1 MSTKTKAKAEAKAK
15 ALRKF
20 TRSAANACETLL
32 GGKVTRVEAPGG
44 FRKSIRL
51 YLGDEPVIV
60 TRRRT
65 LQRGRLEVAVMH
77 ALHARGAPV
86 PRVLAFDGIWL
97 LQEDLGGRRLPQAL
111 AEDTQKKGE
120 AWLDAALSALAEC
133 QRAGRE
139 AGLNKRVRVI
149 GHQSPWLRQ
158 LITMPKHLGRIVKL
172 PPPRLPQRQLLHFL
186 RVRRPAFLKWDA
198 RPGNAIARED
208 GTVAWFDWEHA
219 ACRNPADDVAWM
231 LGDEFVPDWPKAEK
245 RVLKKH
251 LPAFTDEA
259 TGAEETAAYLAAFGA
274 FHLCMRLTMIFTF
287 KRGGPW
293 WNKETVLARD
303 TVGITRESAEATCR
317 RAARWAARAPLTEA
331 LAPWFEALLERM
343 PEPNA

>member
-1 MSTKTKAKAEAKAK
+1 MSTKAKAKAEAKAK
-15 ALRKF
+15 ALRNF
-20 TRSAANACETLL
+20 TRSAVAACETLL
-32 GGKVTRVEAPGG
+32 GAKVTRVEAPGG
-44 FRKSIRL
+44 LRKSIRL

-65 LQRGRLEVAVMH
+65 LPRARLEVAVLH

-111 AEDTQKKGE
+111 AESTQKEGE
-120 AWLDAALSALAEC
+120 AWLDAALSSLAEC

-139 AGLNKRVRVI
+139 AGLNNRVRVI
-149 GHQSPWLRQ
+149 GANPDWLRQ

-219 ACRNPADDVAWM
+219 ACRNPPDDVAWM

-245 RVLKKH
+245 RLLKKH

-317 RAARWAARAPLTEA
+317 RAARWAAGAPLTEA

>member
-1 MSTKTKAKAEAKAK
+1 MSSREKAKAEAKVK

-20 TRSAANACETLL
+20 TRAAAGACETLL
-32 GGKVTRVEAPGG
+32 GAKVTRVEAPGG
-44 FRKSIRL
+44 MRKSIRV

-60 TRRRT
+60 TRRRN
-65 LQRGRLEVAVMH
+65 LQRARLEVAVLH

-97 LQEDLGGRRLPQAL
+97 VQEDLGGRRLPQVL
-111 AEDTQKKGE
+111 AEGTQKKGE

-139 AGLNKRVRVI
+139 ARLKGSVAVI
-149 GHQSPWLRQ
+149 GREAGWVRQ
-158 LITMPKHLGRIVKL
+158 LITIPTHLGRILDL
-172 PPPRLPQRQLLHFL
+172 PPPALPEQELLHFL

-198 RPGNAIARED
+198 RPGNAIARDD

-219 ACRNPADDVAWM
+219 GCRNPPDDVAWM
-231 LGDEFVPDWPKAEK
+231 MGDEFVPDWPKAEK
-245 RVLKKH
+245 RLLKKH

-259 TGAEETAAYLAAFGA
+259 TGAEETAAYLAAFGT
-274 FHLCMRLTMIFTF
+274 FHMCMRLTMILTF

-293 WNKETVLARD
+293 WETETVLARD

-331 LAPWFEALLERM
+331 LVPWLEALLERM